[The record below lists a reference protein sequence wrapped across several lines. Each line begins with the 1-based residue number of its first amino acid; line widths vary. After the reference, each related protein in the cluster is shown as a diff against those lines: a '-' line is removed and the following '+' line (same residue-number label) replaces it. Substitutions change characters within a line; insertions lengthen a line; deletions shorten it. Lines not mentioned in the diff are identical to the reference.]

1 MPYYLALLRGA
12 LGVEL
17 AQITPVIGILLIV
30 GLATAIFQAALQMED
45 TAFSL
50 LPKLIAM
57 IAIGIFGGL
66 GLMRGFEHFAVG
78 WITQAPAMVSQSWR

>member
-1 MPYYLALLRGA
+1 MPYYLQLLRSA

-17 AQITPVIGILLIV
+17 AAISPIILLLLVV
-30 GLATAIFQAALQMED
+30 GLATAILQAALQMED

-57 IAIGIFGGL
+57 VAIGLFGGF
-66 GLMRGFEHFAVG
+66 GLMHGFEAFATL
-78 WITQAPAMVSQSWR
+78 WITQAPVTVLHPWH